1 VSSECKV
8 SGFHFIASQ
17 VDNSAT
23 SFSRR
28 IFVNDVSPHKF
39 FRRAHFSSSFLK
51 GGFFTAAGGA
61 NGNTSSPS
69 QIGVPAKKASAI
81 KIPKGFLLS
90 NAPGFEQCVASLN
103 FMTFSSLRRVVKD
116 SNYFLQIELLRYFAR
131 YLRAQLNEWVL
142 LLSKVGWKQY

>member
-1 VSSECKV
+1 M
-8 SGFHFIASQ
+8 
-17 VDNSAT
+17 
-23 SFSRR
+23 
-28 IFVNDVSPHKF
+28 FVNDVSPHKF

-69 QIGVPAKKASAI
+69 HIGVPAKKASAI

-131 YLRAQLNEWVL
+131 YLRAQVNEWVL
-142 LLSKVGWKQY
+142 LLSKRWLEAVGSWRPPIFETNRQRSHSLWRLSNLE